1 VTDSVSGQI
10 VPNEYAVGWAKRGPT
25 GLIGT
30 NKSDSAATVAKM
42 LEDIE
47 GKSAKVD
54 LEKRPE
60 AVDRMLAGKKLQVVT
75 FEDWKLLD
83 QQEVEAGKRL
93 GKLREKLLTVSAMLE
108 VIEERQ

>member
-1 VTDSVSGQI
+1 MTDSVSGEI
-10 VPNEYAVGWAKRGPT
+10 VSNEYAVGWAKRGPT

-30 NKSDSAATVAKM
+30 NRSDSAATVEKI

-47 GKSAKVD
+47 GQSAKVD

-83 QQEVEAGKRL
+83 RQEVEAGKRL
-93 GKLREKLLTVSAMLE
+93 GKVREKLLTVSAMLE
-108 VIEERQ
+108 VIEG